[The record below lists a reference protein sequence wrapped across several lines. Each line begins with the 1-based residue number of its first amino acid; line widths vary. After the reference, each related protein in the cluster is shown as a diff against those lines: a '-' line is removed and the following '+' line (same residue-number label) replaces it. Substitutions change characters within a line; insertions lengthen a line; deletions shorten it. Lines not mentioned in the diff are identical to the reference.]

1 MPAAR
6 WPAPLARAS
15 SEKLRLAAPQVF
27 DLLSYLIKHREH
39 VVSKDDLIAAVWN
52 GRAISDSALGSRIN
66 AARCAIG
73 DSGNKQRF
81 IRTFPRKGIR
91 FVATAHEQGAIVQP
105 AQTAAVRPAGA
116 ASLAARPSIAV
127 LPFANMS
134 GDPAQDYFADGMAE
148 EIITALSRCKSL
160 FIIARNSSFTYKG
173 KAVDVRQVGQDLGV
187 RYVLEGSVRRA
198 GNRLRFTGQLVEATS
213 GVHLWADHF
222 DGEVSD
228 LFDLQDRFTASVV
241 AAIEPNLLL
250 AEFERLKHKPAANL
264 DAYDLLLR
272 AQQLEYA
279 LTQQSIT
286 AALECL
292 EQALAIDPDYAPAA
306 ALAAHCYQ
314 FAIRRGGCKTSNQ
327 KPLKAFVWQTA
338 PSTLGWTTDMP

>member
-1 MPAAR
+1 
-6 WPAPLARAS
+6 
-15 SEKLRLAAPQVF
+15 
-27 DLLSYLIKHREH
+27 
-39 VVSKDDLIAAVWN
+39 
-52 GRAISDSALGSRIN
+52 
-66 AARCAIG
+66 
-73 DSGNKQRF
+73 
-81 IRTFPRKGIR
+81 
-91 FVATAHEQGAIVQP
+91 
-105 AQTAAVRPAGA
+105 
-116 ASLAARPSIAV
+116 
-127 LPFANMS
+127 
-134 GDPAQDYFADGMAE
+134 MAE

-187 RYVLEGSVRRA
+187 RYVLEGSDRRA

-213 GVHLWADHF
+213 GVHLLADHF

-306 ALAAHCYQ
+306 ALAAHCYAVRYSQ
-314 FAIRRGGCKTSNQ
+314 GWMQDVKSETTEGLRLANRAVDFGMDNGYALSLATWAIVRLARDWLRGQELISRSLLLNPNSAMALSLAGWVEAHRGNSDKALELILRAEQLNPCDPRGWFVATGKALVYYVKDHSVMPLMCKEGCRKQSSFRHGVALFGGQ
-327 KPLKAFVWQTA
+327 
-338 PSTLGWTTDMP
+338 LGESRTEG